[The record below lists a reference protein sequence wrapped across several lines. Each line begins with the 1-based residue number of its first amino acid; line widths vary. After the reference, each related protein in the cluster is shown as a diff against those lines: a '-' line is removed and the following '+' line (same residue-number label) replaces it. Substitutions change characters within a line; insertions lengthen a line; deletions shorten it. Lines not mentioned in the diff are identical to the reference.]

1 MDTKQIREI
10 YERMKKTMSSVILG
24 KDDTLSLVILSLL
37 AGGHA
42 LIEDVPGTG
51 KTMLA
56 KTLAA
61 SLGGRFKRIQFTPDL
76 LPSDITGINI
86 FNMKT
91 NRFDFMPGPVFAN
104 IVLADEI
111 NRATPKTQAGL
122 LECMEERQ
130 VTTDGVTR
138 PLETPFMVIATQNP
152 IETQGVFPLPEAQLD
167 RFMIKIPM
175 SYPDTEASV
184 EILKTHRLN
193 NRLSQVETAAAPEEI
208 AEAQKTIPEIFIED
222 DLCRYIIAITEGTR
236 EDERVVLGV
245 SPRGSLSLLRF
256 SQAIAAADGRE
267 YVLPDD
273 IKKAVIPVYAH
284 RLVLIGTQRLRK
296 NAAEDIL
303 REILSVVPVP
313 TERIRE

>member
-1 MDTKQIREI
+1 MNIQQVNHIYQKLKQN
-10 YERMKKTMSSVILG
+10 MSSVILG
-24 KDDTLSLVILSLL
+24 KEDTLSLIILSLL

-61 SLGGRFKRIQFTPDL
+61 SLGGNFKRIQFTPDL

-91 NRFDFMPGPVFAN
+91 NQFDFMPGPVFAH

-138 PLETPFMVIATQNP
+138 SLDAPFMVIATQNP

-167 RFMIKIPM
+167 RFLIRVPM
-175 SYPDTEASV
+175 NYPDTDASV

-193 NRLSQVETAAAPEEI
+193 NRLSQVEAAVTPEEI
-208 AEAQKTIPEIFIED
+208 AEAQKVVPEIFVED
-222 DLCRYIIAITEGTR
+222 DLYRYIVALTEATR
-236 EDERVVLGV
+236 MDKRVVLGA

-256 SQAIAAADGRE
+256 SQAIAAADGRD

-303 REILSVVPVP
+303 KEILDTVAVP
-313 TERIRE
+313 TERIKE